1 MAAKEEK
8 RIKIPN
14 EIKYVIIA
22 VIGIAIF
29 WVGIRV
35 VFGVNN
41 PFYVVASDSMVPK
54 LKIGDLLMVQHDSV
68 SSSTSTSSSSFN
80 NLKVGDI
87 IVFRSPGV
95 REDTG
100 EPEVIVHRVAKI
112 YTTLQGERIIR
123 TKGDANPH
131 SIYLIDY
138 PILSS
143 NYIGKVVFILPGVGL
158 VARAI
163 SPPVNYILIAVILVI
178 LFFLLFKR
186 GRDQRKEQQTGTGS
200 GTVTS

>member
-1 MAAKEEK
+1 MAAEEEK
-8 RIKIPN
+8 RFRIPN

-29 WVGIRV
+29 WVGIRL

-54 LKIGDLLMVQHDSV
+54 LKVGDLLMVQHGSV
-68 SSSTSTSSSSFN
+68 SFPSSFN

-112 YTTLQGERIIR
+112 YTTIQGERIIR

-138 PILSS
+138 PITSN
-143 NYIGKVVFILPGVGL
+143 NYIGKVVFVIPGIGL

-163 SPPVNYILIAVILVI
+163 SPPVNYILIAIILVI

-186 GRDQRKEQQTGTGS
+186 GRDQRKEEQTDSGS
-200 GTVTS
+200 VTS

>member
-8 RIKIPN
+8 RIRIPN

-29 WVGIRV
+29 WVGIRL

-54 LKIGDLLMVQHDSV
+54 LKVGDLLMVQHDSV
-68 SSSTSTSSSSFN
+68 SSTSSSSSSSFN

-138 PILSS
+138 PILSN

-158 VARAI
+158 AARAI

-186 GRDQRKEQQTGTGS
+186 GRDQRKEQQTDTESGS
-200 GTVTS
+200 VTS

>member
-1 MAAKEEK
+1 MTAKEEK
-8 RIKIPN
+8 RLRIPN
-14 EIKYVIIA
+14 EIKYIIIA

-29 WVGIRV
+29 WIGIRL
-35 VFGVNN
+35 VFGVSN

-54 LKIGDLLMVQHDSV
+54 LKVGDLLMIQHGSV
-68 SSSTSTSSSSFN
+68 SSPSSYN

-100 EPEVIVHRVAKI
+100 QPEVIVHRVAKI
-112 YTTLQGERIIR
+112 YTTYQGERIIR

-138 PILSS
+138 PITSN
-143 NYIGKVVFILPGVGL
+143 NYIGKVVFVLPSVGQI
-158 VARAI
+158 ARVI
-163 SPPVNYILIAVILVI
+163 SPPVNYVLIAVILII
-178 LFFLLFKR
+178 LVFLLFKR
-186 GRDQRKEQQTGTGS
+186 GRDQRKEEQRDSDSGS
-200 GTVTS
+200 VTS

>member
-8 RIKIPN
+8 RIRIPN

-29 WVGIRV
+29 WVGIRL

-54 LKIGDLLMVQHDSV
+54 LKVGDLLMVQHGSV
-68 SSSTSTSSSSFN
+68 SSNPSSSFN
-80 NLKVGDI
+80 NLKAGDI
-87 IVFRSPGV
+87 IVFKSPGV

-100 EPEVIVHRVAKI
+100 EREVIVHRVAKI
-112 YTTLQGERIIR
+112 YTTPQGERIIR

-138 PILSS
+138 PILSN

-158 VARAI
+158 AARAI

-186 GRDQRKEQQTGTGS
+186 GRDQRKEQQTDTESGS
-200 GTVTS
+200 VTS

>member
-1 MAAKEEK
+1 VAAKEEK

-29 WVGIRV
+29 WVGIRL

-54 LKIGDLLMVQHDSV
+54 LKVGDLLMVQHDSI
-68 SSSTSTSSSSFN
+68 SSTSSSFN

-87 IVFRSPGV
+87 IVFRSAGV

-112 YTTLQGERIIR
+112 YTTPQGERIIR

-143 NYIGKVVFILPGVGL
+143 NYIGRVVFILPGVGL

-186 GRDQRKEQQTGTGS
+186 GRDQRKEQQTDTGS

>member
-1 MAAKEEK
+1 VAAKEEK

-29 WVGIRV
+29 WVGIRL

-54 LKIGDLLMVQHDSV
+54 LKVGDLLMVQHDSI
-68 SSSTSTSSSSFN
+68 SSTSSSSFN

-112 YTTLQGERIIR
+112 YTTPQGERIIR

-143 NYIGKVVFILPGVGL
+143 NYIGRVVFILPGVGL

-186 GRDQRKEQQTGTGS
+186 GRDQRKEQQTDTGS

>member
-1 MAAKEEK
+1 VAAKEEK

-29 WVGIRV
+29 WVGIRL

-54 LKIGDLLMVQHDSV
+54 LKVGDLLMVQHDSI
-68 SSSTSTSSSSFN
+68 SSTSSSFN

-87 IVFRSPGV
+87 IVFRSAGV

-112 YTTLQGERIIR
+112 YTTPQGERIIR

-143 NYIGKVVFILPGVGL
+143 NYIGRVVFILPGVGL

-186 GRDQRKEQQTGTGS
+186 GRDQRKEQRTDTGS